1 MVVVSV
7 SSYLLQFSSYARS
20 KYEVVLNTGDRNC
33 RKLMTNLGH
42 HDNNTRMLDCPFHM
56 LYTKNDSNGKHFV
69 LLLLPIIVEFLLIII
84 PMKKFQQHLSAINI
98 RGYRGYENT
107 LVTFQNRLKS
117 LQKVFLR
124 QYYLSKYPR
133 YKVLCFC
140 TVKTS
145 LWAFFR
151 YADDFDAITSSK
163 VTVIFVCQFFGF
175 LVNFS

>member
-7 SSYLLQFSSYARS
+7 SSYLLLFSSYARS

-33 RKLMTNLGH
+33 GKLMTNLGH
-42 HDNNTRMLDCPFHM
+42 PDNDTRMLDCPSHI

-98 RGYRGYENT
+98 RGDRGYENT
-107 LVTFQNRLKS
+107 LITFQNRLKS
-117 LQKVFLR
+117 LKKVFWR
-124 QYYLSKYPR
+124 RHYLSKYPS
-133 YKVLCFC
+133 YKVVVFC

-151 YADDFDAITSSK
+151 YADNFDAITSSK
-163 VTVIFVCQFFGF
+163 VTVIFVCQIFGF

>member
-7 SSYLLQFSSYARS
+7 SSYLLLFSSYERS

-33 RKLMTNLGH
+33 GKLMTNLGYP
-42 HDNNTRMLDCPFHM
+42 DNNTRMLDCPWHM
-56 LYTKNDSNGKHFV
+56 LYTKNGSNGKHFV
-69 LLLLPIIVEFLLIII
+69 LLLLPIIVKFLLIIT
-84 PMKKFQQHLSAINI
+84 PMRKFQQHLSANNI
-98 RGYRGYENT
+98 RGDRGNENT
-107 LVTFQNRLKS
+107 LITFQNRLKS
-117 LQKVFLR
+117 LKKVLQR
-124 QYYLSKYPR
+124 QYYLGKYSS
-133 YKVLCFC
+133 YEVLVFL
-140 TVKTS
+140 TVEPS